1 MKIIAVGTVLL
12 TTGLVLAPSAFAQTE
27 SVPPNAIESKPASD
41 RADTDKSRSDSNV
54 SYTFRQTGS
63 SSGPQEEI
71 PMAPRVDN
79 AANNPPVDRATS
91 K

>member
-1 MKIIAVGTVLL
+1 MKIIAFGTCVLV
-12 TTGLVLAPSAFAQTE
+12 TGLVLAPTAFAQTE
-27 SVPPNAIESKPASD
+27 SVPPNVTEGQASSD
-41 RADTDKSRSDSNV
+41 RASADKSRSDSNV
-54 SYTFRQTGS
+54 SFTFRQTGS